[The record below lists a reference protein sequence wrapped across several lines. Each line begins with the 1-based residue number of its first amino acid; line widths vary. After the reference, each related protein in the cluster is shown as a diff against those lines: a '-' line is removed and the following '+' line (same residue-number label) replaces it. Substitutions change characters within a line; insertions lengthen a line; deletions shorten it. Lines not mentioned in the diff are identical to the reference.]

1 MTALKPKKKYNY
13 YFTNN
18 MNNQHLLDSFL
29 ETVLEPD
36 KETINY
42 HGVEIPFPSL
52 AQAELDRQFNLN
64 LKNNVSPRDFEKVVD
79 GVIVS
84 IKLDLKKKYKLYYF
98 LLYNIS
104 YLRKNKIDLTK
115 ESKFNLEE
123 INELLFST
131 EENVFK
137 YYEQIKRLSLN

>member
-1 MTALKPKKKYNY
+1 
-13 YFTNN
+13 

-29 ETVLEPD
+29 ETVLESD

-42 HGVEIPFPSL
+42 HGVEVPFPSL

-64 LKNNVSPRDFEKVVD
+64 LKNNVSPRDFEKVID

-104 YLRKNKIDLTK
+104 YLRKNKINLTK
-115 ESKFNLEE
+115 FDFEE
-123 INELLFST
+123 INELLFSS
-131 EENVFK
+131 EDRIYS
-137 YYEQIKRLSLN
+137 YYDKIKQLSLN

>member
-1 MTALKPKKKYNY
+1 
-13 YFTNN
+13 

-42 HGVEIPFPSL
+42 NGVEVPFPSL
-52 AQAELDRQFNLN
+52 AQAELDREFNKN
-64 LKNNVSPRDFEKVVD
+64 LKNNVSPREFERVVD
-79 GVIVS
+79 GVIAS

-104 YLRKNKIDLTK
+104 YLRKNKIDITK
-115 ESKFNLEE
+115 ENKFNFEKV
-123 INELLFST
+123 NELLFST
-131 EENVFK
+131 EENIFK

>member
-1 MTALKPKKKYNY
+1 
-13 YFTNN
+13 

-42 HGVEIPFPSL
+42 HGVEVPFPSL

-64 LKNNVSPRDFEKVVD
+64 LKNNVSPRDFEKVID

-98 LLYNIS
+98 ILYNIS
-104 YLRKNKIDLTK
+104 YLRKSKINLTK
-115 ESKFNLEE
+115 FNFEE

-131 EENVFK
+131 EDHIYSHYVK
-137 YYEQIKRLSLN
+137 IKQLSLN

>member
-1 MTALKPKKKYNY
+1 
-13 YFTNN
+13 
-18 MNNQHLLDSFL
+18 MNNQHLLVGFL

-42 HGVEIPFPSL
+42 YGVEVPFPSL
-52 AQAELDRQFNLN
+52 AQAELDLQFNLN
-64 LKNNVSPRDFEKVVD
+64 LKNNVSPRDFEKVID

-104 YLRKNKIDLTK
+104 YLRKNKINLTK
-115 ESKFNLEE
+115 FNFEE
-123 INELLFST
+123 INELLFSS
-131 EENVFK
+131 EDHIYS
-137 YYEQIKRLSLN
+137 YYDKIKQLSLN

>member
-1 MTALKPKKKYNY
+1 
-13 YFTNN
+13 

-42 HGVEIPFPSL
+42 YGVEVPFPSL
-52 AQAELDRQFNLN
+52 AQAELDRHFNLN
-64 LKNNVSPRDFEKVVD
+64 LKNNVSPRDFEKVID

-104 YLRKNKIDLTK
+104 YLRKNKINTT
-115 ESKFNLEE
+115 KFNFEE
-123 INELLFST
+123 MNKLLFSS
-131 EENVFK
+131 EDHIYS
-137 YYEQIKRLSLN
+137 YYDKIKQLSLN

>member
-1 MTALKPKKKYNY
+1 MI
-13 YFTNN
+13 
-18 MNNQHLLDSFL
+18 NQLLLDNFL

-42 HGVEIPFPSL
+42 HGVKVPFPSL
-52 AQAELDRQFNLN
+52 AQAELDRQFNINLN
-64 LKNNVSPRDFEKVVD
+64 NNVSPREFEKVAD

-84 IKLDLKKKYKLYYF
+84 IKLDLKRKYKLYYF

-104 YLRKNKIDLTK
+104 YLKKNKIDITK
-115 ESKFNLEE
+115 ENKFNLEE

-131 EENVFK
+131 EDHIYS
-137 YYEQIKRLSLN
+137 YYEKVKRLSLN

>member
-1 MTALKPKKKYNY
+1 
-13 YFTNN
+13 
-18 MNNQHLLDSFL
+18 MNSQHLLDSFL

-42 HGVEIPFPSL
+42 HGVEFPFPSL

-84 IKLDLKKKYKLYYF
+84 IKLDLKRKYKLYYF

-115 ESKFNLEE
+115 ENKINLEE
-123 INELLFST
+123 INELLFNT
-131 EENVFK
+131 EENILK

>member
-1 MTALKPKKKYNY
+1 
-13 YFTNN
+13 

-36 KETINY
+36 NETINY
-42 HGVEIPFPSL
+42 HGVEVPFPSL
-52 AQAELDRQFNLN
+52 AQAELDHQFNLN

>member
-1 MTALKPKKKYNY
+1 
-13 YFTNN
+13 
-18 MNNQHLLDSFL
+18 MNSQHLLDSFL

-42 HGVEIPFPSL
+42 HGVEFPFPSL

-64 LKNNVSPRDFEKVVD
+64 LKNNVSPREFEKVVD

-84 IKLDLKKKYKLYYF
+84 IKLDLNRKYKLYYF
-98 LLYNIS
+98 LLYYIS
-104 YLRKNKIDLTK
+104 YLKKNKIDLIK
-115 ESKFNLEE
+115 ENKFNLEE

-131 EENVFK
+131 EDHIYS
-137 YYEQIKRLSLN
+137 YYEKVKRLSLN

>member
-1 MTALKPKKKYNY
+1 
-13 YFTNN
+13 

-42 HGVEIPFPSL
+42 HGVEVPFPSL

-64 LKNNVSPRDFEKVVD
+64 LKNNVSPRDFEKVID

-84 IKLDLKKKYKLYYF
+84 IKLDLKRKYKLYYF

-104 YLRKNKIDLTK
+104 YLRKNKINLTK
-115 ESKFNLEE
+115 FNFEE
-123 INELLFST
+123 INELLFSS
-131 EENVFK
+131 EDHIYS
-137 YYEQIKRLSLN
+137 YYNKIKQLSLN

>member
-1 MTALKPKKKYNY
+1 
-13 YFTNN
+13 

-36 KETINY
+36 KETVNY
-42 HGVEIPFPSL
+42 YGAEVPFPSL
-52 AQAELDRQFNLN
+52 AQAELDHQFNLN
-64 LKNNVSPRDFEKVVD
+64 LKKNVSPRDFETFID

-104 YLRKNKIDLTK
+104 YLRKNKINLTK
-115 ESKFNLEE
+115 FNFEE
-123 INELLFST
+123 INELLFSS
-131 EENVFK
+131 EDK
-137 YYEQIKRLSLN
+137 IYAYYDKIKQLSLN

>member
-1 MTALKPKKKYNY
+1 
-13 YFTNN
+13 
-18 MNNQHLLDSFL
+18 MNNQILLDSFL

-42 HGVEIPFPSL
+42 YGVEVPFPSL

-64 LKNNVSPRDFEKVVD
+64 LKNNVSPRDFEKVID

-84 IKLDLKKKYKLYYF
+84 IKLDLKRKYKLYYF

-104 YLRKNKIDLTK
+104 YLRKNKINLTK
-115 ESKFNLEE
+115 FNFEE
-123 INELLFST
+123 INELLFSS
-131 EENVFK
+131 EDHIYS
-137 YYEQIKRLSLN
+137 YYDKIKQLSLN

>member
-1 MTALKPKKKYNY
+1 
-13 YFTNN
+13 

-64 LKNNVSPRDFEKVVD
+64 LKNNVSPRDFEKVID

-104 YLRKNKIDLTK
+104 YLRKNKINLTK
-115 ESKFNLEE
+115 FDFEE
-123 INELLFST
+123 INELLFSS
-131 EENVFK
+131 EDRIYS
-137 YYEQIKRLSLN
+137 YYDKIKQLSLN

>member
-1 MTALKPKKKYNY
+1 
-13 YFTNN
+13 

-42 HGVEIPFPSL
+42 HGVEVPFPSL

-64 LKNNVSPRDFEKVVD
+64 LKNNVAPRDFEKVVD

-84 IKLDLKKKYKLYYF
+84 IKLDLKRKYKLYYF

-104 YLRKNKIDLTK
+104 YLRKNKINLTK
-115 ESKFNLEE
+115 FDFEE
-123 INELLFST
+123 INELLFSS
-131 EENVFK
+131 EDRIYS
-137 YYEQIKRLSLN
+137 YYDKIKQLSLN

>member
-1 MTALKPKKKYNY
+1 
-13 YFTNN
+13 
-18 MNNQHLLDSFL
+18 MNSQHLLDSFL

-42 HGVEIPFPSL
+42 HGVDVPFPSL
-52 AQAELDRQFNLN
+52 AQAELDRQFNIN
-64 LKNNVSPRDFEKVVD
+64 LKNNISPRDFEKVIDV
-79 GVIVS
+79 VIVS
-84 IKLDLKKKYKLYYF
+84 IKLDLKKKYKFYYF

-131 EENVFK
+131 EDHIYS
-137 YYEQIKRLSLN
+137 YYEKVKRLSLN

>member
-1 MTALKPKKKYNY
+1 
-13 YFTNN
+13 

-42 HGVEIPFPSL
+42 YGVEVPFPSL
-52 AQAELDRQFNLN
+52 AQAELDRQFNIN
-64 LKNNVSPRDFEKVVD
+64 LKNNVSPRDFEKVID

-98 LLYNIS
+98 LLYN
-104 YLRKNKIDLTK
+104 D
-115 ESKFNLEE
+115 
-123 INELLFST
+123 ELKSGNCDKARLGFLGYYFSC
-131 EENVFK
+131 F
-137 YYEQIKRLSLN
+137 

>member
-1 MTALKPKKKYNY
+1 
-13 YFTNN
+13 

-42 HGVEIPFPSL
+42 YGVEVPFPSL
-52 AQAELDRQFNLN
+52 AEAELDRQFNLN
-64 LKNNVSPRDFEKVVD
+64 LKNNVSPRDFEKVID

-104 YLRKNKIDLTK
+104 YLRKNKINLTK
-115 ESKFNLEE
+115 FNFEE
-123 INELLFST
+123 INELLFSS
-131 EENVFK
+131 EDHIYS
-137 YYEQIKRLSLN
+137 YYDKIKQLSLN

>member
-1 MTALKPKKKYNY
+1 ME
-13 YFTNN
+13 
-18 MNNQHLLDSFL
+18 NQHLLDSFL

-36 KETINY
+36 NETINY
-42 HGVEIPFPSL
+42 HGVEVPFPSL
-52 AQAELDRQFNLN
+52 AQAELDHQFNLN
-64 LKNNVSPRDFEKVVD
+64 LKNNVLPRDFEKVVD

-84 IKLDLKKKYKLYYF
+84 IKLDLKRKYKLYYF

>member
-1 MTALKPKKKYNY
+1 
-13 YFTNN
+13 
-18 MNNQHLLDSFL
+18 MNNQILLDSFL

-42 HGVEIPFPSL
+42 YGFEVPFPSL

-64 LKNNVSPRDFEKVVD
+64 LKNNVSPRDFEKVID

-104 YLRKNKIDLTK
+104 YLRKNKINPT
-115 ESKFNLEE
+115 KFNFEE
-123 INELLFST
+123 INELLFAT
-131 EENVFK
+131 EKDVIRYYNKFK
-137 YYEQIKRLSLN
+137 QFNLN

>member
-1 MTALKPKKKYNY
+1 ME
-13 YFTNN
+13 
-18 MNNQHLLDSFL
+18 NQHLLDSFL

-36 KETINY
+36 NETINY
-42 HGVEIPFPSL
+42 HGVEVPFPSL
-52 AQAELDRQFNLN
+52 AQAELDHQFNLN

>member
-1 MTALKPKKKYNY
+1 
-13 YFTNN
+13 
-18 MNNQHLLDSFL
+18 MNGQHLLDSFL
-29 ETVLEPD
+29 EIVLEPD

-42 HGVEIPFPSL
+42 HGVEVPFPSL

-104 YLRKNKIDLTK
+104 YLKKNKIDLTK
-115 ESKFNLEE
+115 ENKFNLEE

-131 EENVFK
+131 EENIFK
-137 YYEQIKRLSLN
+137 HYEQIKRLSLN

>member
-1 MTALKPKKKYNY
+1 
-13 YFTNN
+13 

-42 HGVEIPFPSL
+42 NGVEVPFPSL
-52 AQAELDRQFNLN
+52 AQAELDRQFNIN
-64 LKNNVSPRDFEKVVD
+64 LKNNVSPRDFEKVID

-104 YLRKNKIDLTK
+104 YLRKNKINLTK
-115 ESKFNLEE
+115 FNFEE
-123 INELLFST
+123 INELLFSS
-131 EENVFK
+131 EDHIYS
-137 YYEQIKRLSLN
+137 YYDKIKQLSLN

>member
-1 MTALKPKKKYNY
+1 
-13 YFTNN
+13 

-42 HGVEIPFPSL
+42 YGVEVPFPSL

-64 LKNNVSPRDFEKVVD
+64 LKNNVSPRDFEKVID

-104 YLRKNKIDLTK
+104 YLRKNKINLTK
-115 ESKFNLEE
+115 FDFEE
-123 INELLFST
+123 INELLFSS
-131 EENVFK
+131 EDHIYL
-137 YYEQIKRLSLN
+137 YYDKIKQLSLN

>member
-1 MTALKPKKKYNY
+1 MD
-13 YFTNN
+13 
-18 MNNQHLLDSFL
+18 NQHLLESFL

-42 HGVEIPFPSL
+42 HDIEVPFPSL
-52 AQAELDRQFNLN
+52 AQAELDHQFNLN

-84 IKLDLKKKYKLYYF
+84 IKLDLKRKYKLYYF

-115 ESKFNLEE
+115 QSKFNLEE

-131 EENVFK
+131 EDNIYS
-137 YYEQIKRLSLN
+137 YYEKVKRFSLN

>member
-1 MTALKPKKKYNY
+1 MSNH
-13 YFTNN
+13 
-18 MNNQHLLDSFL
+18 HLLDSFL

-42 HGVEIPFPSL
+42 YGVEVPFPSL
-52 AQAELDRQFNLN
+52 AQAELDRQFNIN
-64 LKNNVSPRDFEKVVD
+64 LKNNVSPRDFEKVID

-84 IKLDLKKKYKLYYF
+84 IKLDLKRKYKLYYF

-104 YLRKNKIDLTK
+104 YLRKNKINLTK
-115 ESKFNLEE
+115 FDFEE

-131 EENVFK
+131 EDRIYL
-137 YYEQIKRLSLN
+137 YYDKIKQLSLN

>member
-1 MTALKPKKKYNY
+1 
-13 YFTNN
+13 
-18 MNNQHLLDSFL
+18 MNSEHLLDSFL

-42 HGVEIPFPSL
+42 HGVEVPFPSL

-64 LKNNVSPRDFEKVVD
+64 LKNNVSPREFEKVVD
-79 GVIVS
+79 GVIIS
-84 IKLDLKKKYKLYYF
+84 IKLDLKRKYKLYYF

>member
-1 MTALKPKKKYNY
+1 
-13 YFTNN
+13 

-42 HGVEIPFPSL
+42 YGVEVPFPSL

-84 IKLDLKKKYKLYYF
+84 IKLDLKRKYKLYYF

-115 ESKFNLEE
+115 FNFEE
-123 INELLFST
+123 INELLFSS
-131 EENVFK
+131 EDHIYS
-137 YYEQIKRLSLN
+137 YYNKIKQLSLN

>member
-1 MTALKPKKKYNY
+1 
-13 YFTNN
+13 
-18 MNNQHLLDSFL
+18 MNNQILLDSFL

-42 HGVEIPFPSL
+42 YGVEVPFPSL

-64 LKNNVSPRDFEKVVD
+64 LKNNVSPRDFEKVID

-104 YLRKNKIDLTK
+104 YLRKNKINLTK
-115 ESKFNLEE
+115 FNFEE

-131 EENVFK
+131 EENIFK